1 MIAQHQAAQ
10 IICGSLRLA
19 ARGKERAAIGLQEAN
34 PGLDIAGMAQIA
46 VYGEFS
52 AEEGRAQLGNQFLGR
67 IGTLAE
73 AARSLTA
80 AATLGFLSS
89 PVIPGGLCS
98 TRKRPQCRRRKF
110 APGSS

>member
-1 MIAQHQAAQ
+1 MIAQHPAAQ

-46 VYGEFS
+46 VNGEFS
-52 AEEGRAQLGNQFLGR
+52 AKEGRAHLGNQFLGR

-73 AARSLTA
+73 PMAQIAVKPR
-80 AATLGFLSS
+80 
-89 PVIPGGLCS
+89 PV
-98 TRKRPQCRRRKF
+98 TRPMRLMPIS
-110 APGSS
+110 A